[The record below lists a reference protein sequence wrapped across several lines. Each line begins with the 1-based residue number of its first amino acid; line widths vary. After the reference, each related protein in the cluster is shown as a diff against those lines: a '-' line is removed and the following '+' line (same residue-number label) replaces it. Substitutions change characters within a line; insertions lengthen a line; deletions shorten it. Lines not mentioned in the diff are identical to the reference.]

1 MCIYSN
7 EARVLCY
14 WGFTPHITA
23 LSAGREQFW
32 KSCWLSRQTA
42 ASAKASWW
50 YTAPT
55 LMKTCIR
62 NWVFL
67 AGVHSCLCGKWKK
80 CRSCWKLWHPAQK
93 VKQAQEVHFIYY
105 KPYLYFFLQ
114 FYCNTTANKH
124 VHPPDTLWKP
134 IAARKLLK
142 KITDVKERGFNF
154 SPTVFL
160 LGSPSPSEV
169 VALLTSC
176 LDRPWPSRL
185 LLLLDPRLIY
195 ARKHVGKHQIHQ
207 PMAQLVS
214 TYPHGCTGTWRLQLT
229 GIKQEEKWISSLLR
243 AKIKLVIKVHSTVNE
258 RVGKFAMSTDRV
270 FLIAM
275 KKDNQSQTMHTPP
288 PAAESQQEHTGRGN
302 QNLITLQVLQDNNRT
317 WQSSGM

>member
-176 LDRPWPSRL
+176 LDRPWPVTSSSPSGPQTDL
-185 LLLLDPRLIY
+185 CQETC
-195 ARKHVGKHQIHQ
+195 RKTSNSPTNGAISVHL
-207 PMAQLVS
+207 P
-214 TYPHGCTGTWRLQLT
+214 TWMHR
-229 GIKQEEKWISSLLR
+229 
-243 AKIKLVIKVHSTVNE
+243 N
-258 RVGKFAMSTDRV
+258 
-270 FLIAM
+270 M
-275 KKDNQSQTMHTPP
+275 KATAHR
-288 PAAESQQEHTGRGN
+288 H
-302 QNLITLQVLQDNNRT
+302 
-317 WQSSGM
+317 